1 MFDEEENNTDF
12 SAENFLGAILRKQRE
27 MPWIF
32 GNKRA
37 KEDTTENGSS
47 TSTKDKKALKDD
59 IKKQEKIFEDEE
71 FKKDTSKNG
80 SSISTKDKKSLKN
93 NIEEKEKNPT

>member
-37 KEDTTENGSS
+37 KEDTTENVSS
-47 TSTKDKKALKDD
+47 T
-59 IKKQEKIFEDEE
+59 
-71 FKKDTSKNG
+71 
-80 SSISTKDKKSLKN
+80 
-93 NIEEKEKNPT
+93 